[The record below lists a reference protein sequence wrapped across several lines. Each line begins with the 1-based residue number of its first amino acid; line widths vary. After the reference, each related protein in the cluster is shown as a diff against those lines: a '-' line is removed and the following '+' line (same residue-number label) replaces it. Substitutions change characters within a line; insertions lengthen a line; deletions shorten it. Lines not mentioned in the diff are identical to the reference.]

1 MIDNLTLSTDK
12 IRLRALEPEDV
23 ALLYRWE
30 NDPDVWLI
38 SNTLAPYSKYTLTE
52 FVNASLQDL
61 YTAKQLR
68 LMIVNQKDNA
78 TVGILDIFEFD
89 PYHLRAG
96 IGILIEKPYRR
107 QGFAEGT
114 ISLAIKYLF
123 THIHLHQIF
132 CNVMSHNTSSIA
144 LFKKAGFQEVGCK
157 KEWIRTPNGFEDE
170 ITMQLI
176 NTNNPQ

>member
-1 MIDNLTLSTDK
+1 MDNLTLSTDK

-38 SNTLAPYSKYTLTE
+38 SNTIAPYSKYMLTE
-52 FVNASLQDL
+52 YVNASLQDL

-68 LMIVNQKDNA
+68 LMIVSRKNDE

-96 IGILIEKPYRR
+96 LGIIIEKSYRR
-107 QGFAEGT
+107 QGFAEEA
-114 ISLAIKYLF
+114 ISLAKQYLF
-123 THIHLHQIF
+123 NHIHLHQIF
-132 CNVMSHNTSSIA
+132 CNIMAHNTSSIA
-144 LFKKAGFQEVGCK
+144 LFKKAGFQKAGCK
-157 KEWIRTPNGFEDE
+157 KDWIRTPNGFEDE